1 MKMCRGLL
9 PFILAALLLM
19 NGCSK
24 APIAYSP
31 LKNSWNLSQNDK
43 LTKIKY
49 SDELLKEDEKLYRKL
64 AKHKIVV
71 ENAEDEED
79 GDDKEKPVEGNDVI
93 EGRDDFDWLKTGYEA
108 FDDKKWDEALNAFNK
123 AIKINPQNMEAY
135 FYRGNVYDELG
146 DYKTAIVNYNRAIK
160 LNPIYID
167 AYLYRGFAYN
177 NLGQLKKAMADIKK
191 AAKLGNQFA
200 QTFLIKKGMKW

>member
-1 MKMCRGLL
+1 MKMFRGLL
-9 PFILAALLLM
+9 PFIVVALLLM

-24 APIAYSP
+24 APIVYSP

-43 LTKIKY
+43 FKKIKD

-64 AKHKIVV
+64 AKHKIVI
-71 ENAEDEED
+71 ENAEDEE
-79 GDDKEKPVEGNDVI
+79 GTDDKEKIVEENDDI
-93 EGRDDFDWLKTGYEA
+93 EEHDDFEYLKKGYKA
-108 FDDKKWDEALNAFNK
+108 FYDKKWDEALKAFDK
-123 AIKINPQNMEAY
+123 AVKINPQNMEAY

-146 DYKTAIVNYNRAIK
+146 DYKKAIVNYNRAIK

-167 AYLYRGFAYN
+167 AYLYRGFSYN

-191 AAKLGNQFA
+191 AARLGNQFA
-200 QTFLIKKGMKW
+200 QKFLIKKGMKW

>member
-9 PFILAALLLM
+9 PFILVALLLM
-19 NGCSK
+19 SSCSK
-24 APIAYSP
+24 APIVYSP

-43 LTKIKY
+43 LIKKES

-64 AKHKIVV
+64 AEHEIVV

-79 GDDKEKPVEGNDVI
+79 GDDKEKPVEGNDLI

-108 FDDKKWDEALNAFNK
+108 FDDKKWDEALNAFDK
-123 AIKINPQNMEAY
+123 VIKINPQNMEAY
-135 FYRGNVYDELG
+135 FYRGNIYDELG
-146 DYKTAIVNYNRAIK
+146 DYKKAIVNYNRAIM

-191 AAKLGNQFA
+191 AAKLGNHFA
-200 QTFLIKKGMKW
+200 QTFLIKKGMEW

>member
-1 MKMCRGLL
+1 MKVCRGLL
-9 PFILAALLLM
+9 LFILAALFLM
-19 NGCSK
+19 NSCSK
-24 APIAYSP
+24 APIVYSP

-43 LTKIKY
+43 LKKIKY

-64 AKHKIVV
+64 AKHKIVL

-79 GDDKEKPVEGNDVI
+79 GDDKEKPVEGNSVI

-108 FDDKKWDEALNAFNK
+108 FDDKKWDEALNAFDK

-135 FYRGNVYDELG
+135 FYRGNIYDELG
-146 DYKTAIVNYNRAIK
+146 DYKKAIVNYNRAIK

-191 AAKLGNQFA
+191 AAKLGNHFA
-200 QTFLIKKGMKW
+200 QKFLIKKGMEW